1 MVERWPFKPMVVG
14 SIPTEGA
21 FFDFGLSLFVWV
33 KDPSLFL
40 FTFATVAYTRLGPGL
55 GHGRLLGIVQL
66 HRRRFGMGQ
75 GVLAQ
80 YSIEGGDKL
89 ADRL

>member
-1 MVERWPFKPMVVG
+1 
-14 SIPTEGA
+14 
-21 FFDFGLSLFVWV
+21 
-33 KDPSLFL
+33 
-40 FTFATVAYTRLGPGL
+40 
-55 GHGRLLGIVQL
+55 LGIVQL
-66 HRRRFGMGQ
+66 HRRRFGIGQ

>member
-21 FFDFGLSLFVWV
+21 FFVFCLSLFVWV
-33 KDPSLFL
+33 KHPGPSH
-40 FTFATVAYTRLGPGL
+40 FTFATVARTRLGPVL

-66 HRRRFGMGQ
+66 HRRKFGMGQ

-80 YSIEGGDKL
+80 YSVEWGG
-89 ADRL
+89 